1 MPEWLIA
8 VLMGVVQGV
17 TEFLPIS
24 STGHLIVV
32 GELIGLPPA
41 LENTFEIV
49 IQIGAVLAVI
59 GFYRVDLAGQVRAVR
74 VDAAVQRLWLGVAIA
89 FVPAA
94 LTGFL
99 FHEYITRWL
108 FHPVPIAIALI
119 VGGVIFLLVEWF
131 GVADDVDDDVITL
144 QDVTLRQALAV
155 GLFQVLAL
163 FPGVS
168 RSGASIVGGLVAG
181 LNRRVAT
188 QFSFYLAIP
197 TLGLATLYELVT
209 NISRFSAGGV
219 LHILI
224 GIVVSAV
231 VAWGA
236 IGWLLQYV
244 SQHTFE
250 VFGYYRIVAGIVIL
264 FVFLVL

>member
-59 GFYRVDLAGQVRAVR
+59 GFYWIDLAGQVRSVR

-94 LTGFL
+94 LVGLL
-99 FHEYITRWL
+99 FHDYITRWL

-119 VGGVIFLLVEWF
+119 VGGVIFLLVEWS
-131 GVADDVDDDVITL
+131 GIADDIDDDVNTL

-155 GLFQVLAL
+155 GLFQMLAL

-209 NISRFSAGGV
+209 NLGRFSADGV
-219 LHILI
+219 FHILI
-224 GIVVSAV
+224 GIAVSAV
-231 VAWGA
+231 VAWIA
-236 IGWLLQYV
+236 IGWLLRYV

-250 VFGYYRIVAGIVIL
+250 LFGYYRIVAGVVIL
-264 FVFLVL
+264 FIFLAL